1 MGQLNGPGLSL
12 RICFFKLTI
21 MTVLAVHEHFN
32 MKEGPLGIA
41 PIHMGKVKKQIKIM
55 AFNPHQACKTS
66 HFCTL
71 LYVLHFF
78 KP

>member
-1 MGQLNGPGLSL
+1 
-12 RICFFKLTI
+12 
-21 MTVLAVHEHFN
+21 MTVLAVHEYFN

-66 HFCTL
+66 HFFL
-71 LYVLHFF
+71 LYYITFF
-78 KP
+78 QALKLQIKMTYFNF